1 MNKSISKE
9 IILASGSENK
19 RRLLESI
26 GLPFKVI
33 PSEIDEKQIINSD
46 PLARVQMIAKAK
58 AYAVAENNSGLII
71 AADTISV
78 YDGKEYH
85 KPTSKKDAKKML
97 RELSGKIGQAIT
109 GICVLDTEVHK
120 EKVSHS
126 IVNMACKELTDKEI
140 DYYVRTKPVTEWAAA
155 YNPLDD
161 LSVQFFRPVG
171 KYVYKIEYYGLP
183 IDVVSDAL
191 REIGFEVDLSKFKA

>member
-1 MNKSISKE
+1 MSKE

-19 RRLLESI
+19 RRLLESM

-33 PSEIDEKQIINSD
+33 PSEIDEEQIINSD
-46 PLARVQMIAKAK
+46 PLTKVQMIAKAK

-78 YDGKEYH
+78 YDGKEYQ
-85 KPTSKKDAKKML
+85 KPASKEDAKKML
-97 RELSGKIGQAIT
+97 RELSGKTGQAIT
-109 GICVLDTEVHK
+109 GICVLDTETHE
-120 EKVSHS
+120 EKVSYS

-140 DYYVRTKPVTEWAAA
+140 DYYVRTRPVTEWAAA

-161 LSVQFFRPVG
+161 LSVQIFRPVG

-183 IDVVSDAL
+183 IDVVSDVL
-191 REIGFEVDLSKFKA
+191 RKIGSEVDLSKFKARENF